1 MPRNTTLTIEIGDEY
16 RVVRREEGSEAAYAM
31 RMRVIALTSK
41 TCTLQSIHNVKYVI
55 SGRLLDI
62 TGPKMQS
69 CIIPGYDAIFSCDKI
84 KLKDL
89 KP

>member
-1 MPRNTTLTIEIGDEY
+1 MPRNTTTTIDLGDEY
-16 RVVRREEGSEAAYAM
+16 RVVRREECSEAAYAM
-31 RMRVIALTSK
+31 RMRVIALTCK
-41 TCTLQSIHNVKYVI
+41 TCTLQSVNNAKYVI

-84 KLKDL
+84 KRKEP
-89 KP
+89 KT

>member
-1 MPRNTTLTIEIGDEY
+1 MPRNTTKTIDIGDEY
-16 RVVRREEGSEAAYAM
+16 RVIRREEGSETAYSM
-31 RMRVIALTSK
+31 IMRVIALTGK
-41 TCTLQSIHNVKYVI
+41 LCTLQSVCNAKYVI

-62 TGPKMQS
+62 TSPRMQS

-84 KLKDL
+84 KRKDL